1 MSRKRDDRRRK
12 ILSSGETGIAS
23 GRIAA
28 EGLRNLQLYIRLSA
42 LGMSPQGNVIDFCR
56 VTCSPDQKNEILSIA
71 GKRGGLLILSDQ
83 LIGST
88 EQKRRLKK
96 NVTVESRELVIAA
109 CNDELFALIDLR
121 PKKFIPL
128 SDREGAEE
136 VGRIW
141 KYREEVLLKTQEQN
155 RNDFGRTSRAVL

>member
-42 LGMSPQGNVIDFCR
+42 LGMSPQRNVIDFCQ

-71 GKRGGLLILSDQ
+71 GKERRSAHTF
-83 LIGST
+83 GS
-88 EQKRRLKK
+88 
-96 NVTVESRELVIAA
+96 A
-109 CNDELFALIDLR
+109 
-121 PKKFIPL
+121 
-128 SDREGAEE
+128 DRKHGAETSSKE
-136 VGRIW
+136 
-141 KYREEVLLKTQEQN
+141 KCN
-155 RNDFGRTSRAVL
+155 R